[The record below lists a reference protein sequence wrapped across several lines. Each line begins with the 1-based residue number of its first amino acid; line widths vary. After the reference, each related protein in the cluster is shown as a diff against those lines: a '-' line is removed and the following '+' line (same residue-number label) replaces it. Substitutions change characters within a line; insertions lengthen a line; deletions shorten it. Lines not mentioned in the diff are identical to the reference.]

1 MKRNRRF
8 TFMTISSIVILA
20 LIVAVVMGLWNWIV
34 PGITG
39 WGCINYWQAL
49 GLVVLF
55 RLLSGHFWG
64 HGYWGWGDFSMN
76 NRRHRHF
83 HERMRHMGHDE
94 RKAFIRDRIRNLERE
109 EDNNEK

>member
-1 MKRNRRF
+1 MKRSSRF
-8 TFMTISSIVILA
+8 TFMTVSSLVILA

-39 WGCINYWQAL
+39 WGCITYWQAL

-64 HGYWGWGDFSMN
+64 HGYWGHYSKN

-83 HERMRHMGHDE
+83 HERMRCMGHDE
-94 RKAFIRDRIRNLERE
+94 RKAFIRDRIRNLEKE
-109 EDNNEK
+109 EDYNEK